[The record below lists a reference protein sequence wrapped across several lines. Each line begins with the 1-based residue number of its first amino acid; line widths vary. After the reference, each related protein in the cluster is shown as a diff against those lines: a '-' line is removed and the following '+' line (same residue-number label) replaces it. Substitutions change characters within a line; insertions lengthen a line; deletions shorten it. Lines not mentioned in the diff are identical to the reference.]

1 MSGHRARLRGL
12 GGEVTSLLWRLLHRL
27 LPTESRVA
35 HIMPR
40 VTPYCKH
47 GCSGQV
53 EADLEHCFFFCIKT
67 KAIGHWL
74 LALLRPYDP
83 LLPPARLLRLEME
96 VGREREQAVTW
107 VVGHTLLQLWTARQ
121 SGHTATLPVILSRL
135 RCDVASLELTTHRAA
150 ALIIT
155 DLLSGQ

>member
-1 MSGHRARLRGL
+1 MSGHRDRLRGL
-12 GGEVTSLLWRLLHRL
+12 GGEVTLTTVETATQTPSY
-27 LPTESRVA
+27 RVPDA

-53 EADLEHCFFFCIKT
+53 EADLEHCFFFCVKT
-67 KAIGHWL
+67 KEIGHWL

-83 LLPPARLLRLEME
+83 LLTPARLLRLEME

-121 SGHTATLPVILSRL
+121 SGHTTTLPVYLSRL
-135 RCDVASLELTTHRAA
+135 CCEVASLELTTQRAA